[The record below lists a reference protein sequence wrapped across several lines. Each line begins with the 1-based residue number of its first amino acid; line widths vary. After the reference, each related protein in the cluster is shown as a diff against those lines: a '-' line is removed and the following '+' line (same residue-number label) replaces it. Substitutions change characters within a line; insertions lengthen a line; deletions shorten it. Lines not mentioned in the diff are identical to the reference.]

1 MNELRLGITLNY
13 AKGGAELNINK
24 SITADSANALSADN
38 IQLIGTSEETVN
50 IGDIA
55 DALYVFAQNTDGTN
69 YVQIG
74 TATGEYSIR
83 LKPGQ
88 IAVFPPDTDTI
99 YAKANTAQCAVR
111 FAVVSA

>member
-1 MNELRLGITLNY
+1 MNELRIGITLNY

-24 SITADSANALSADN
+24 SATFDSANALSADN
-38 IQLIGTSEETVN
+38 IQKVGTVEESVFV
-50 IGDIA
+50 GDVTNAI
-55 DALYVFAQNTDGTN
+55 YVFVQNTDTTN

-74 TATGEYSIR
+74 TAADEYSIR

-88 IAVFPPDTDTI
+88 FAIFPPDASTLK
-99 YAKANTAQCAVR
+99 AKANVAECAVR